1 MQPSTT
7 PEAGGFLRGK
17 AGLIIAAVV
26 VVLLFVG
33 LPAYRLLF
41 VASVVV
47 GIIVAA
53 ILFLWNKYHPVK
65 EADVNSK
72 RPLGLD

>member
-1 MQPSTT
+1 MQPSNTT
-7 PEAGGFLRGK
+7 ETGGFLRGK
-17 AGLIIAAVV
+17 AGLIIAVVV

-47 GIIVAA
+47 GLIVAA
-53 ILFLWNKYHPVK
+53 IFLQWNKYHPVK
-65 EADVNSK
+65 
-72 RPLGLD
+72 